1 VKQSVFFFPK
11 NQAVHGWGQR
21 FFVGAKFRQNPKN
34 RIKKGIYYCH
44 NISFSEK
51 KFANFH
57 PKKWEKNH
65 HIWTLILVSYDF

>member
-1 VKQSVFFFPK
+1 MVGGSVFLSVQNF
-11 NQAVHGWGQR
+11 
-21 FFVGAKFRQNPKN
+21 AKIQKIELKREYIIATIFLLVK
-34 RIKKGIYYCH
+34 
-44 NISFSEK
+44 K

>member
-34 RIKKGIYYCH
+34 RIKKGMYCH

-51 KFANFH
+51 NIRQFSPQKMEKKSTHLDSNFSF
-57 PKKWEKNH
+57 
-65 HIWTLILVSYDF
+65 IAFF